1 MIEQEISV
9 PASISPYLNEIS
21 ERLWTN
27 RAAVMIGA
35 GFSKNAGS
43 GFPNWNQLGDIF
55 YQKAHGVSPEPNHT
69 QYTNVLRLAEEV
81 QASIG
86 RPALENLLRSN
97 IPDLNTQP
105 SKLHVDL
112 LELPWVDVFTTNY
125 DTLLERAGAKV
136 VTRRY
141 EPVVNKEDIPYA
153 AKPRIVKLHGSFP
166 SERPFIITEED
177 YRRYPHDYAPFVNTV
192 QQALLENTFC
202 LIGFSGD
209 DPNFL
214 QWIGWIRDNLGKDK
228 TQKIYLIG
236 LFDLSP
242 ARLQL
247 LSQRGIIVVDLSFF
261 NGVGK
266 GDHER
271 ALRLFV
277 EYIQT
282 KKPDA
287 LDWPSNPKTM
297 HPAHDADRV
306 EEVKKVTQEWRHY
319 RLSYPGWLILPHNNR
334 QKLWSYTEGWV
345 DYIPDLENSSYGV
358 DILYAFELIW
368 RIEKCLLP
376 LFGNLARFCEKLL
389 KKYRP
394 RQDENNDLS
403 WGGFREAWLAIALAM
418 LRFYREEGDL
428 KNWKKL
434 ERQLR
439 TLSHHFSPDQE
450 EFLNY
455 ESFLFSMFS
464 LDLPSAKQKLESW
477 RPNQT
482 QPYWMAKRAAALA
495 EIGQLNNTV
504 EQIHFSL
511 VESRKQSNNER
522 SLPDYQYISR
532 ESYQMLLLRYVKRAS
547 ETAIEKVATSEE
559 EQLIKELCNK
569 DLNEKDLS
577 IAKKEE
583 FFDSKATK
591 SPKSFSSTEEDCN
604 DLIIN
609 QDRKLE
615 KEALLRRVRQ
625 NQINSE
631 IQQQNT
637 RWDELK
643 SFRCDPWNEI
653 KLFELTLK
661 NPAAERK
668 RLTRRREFDIGRI
681 TQTHHFGGEQEVLGA
696 YSFLR
701 FCEDVGLPYR
711 IANYTMEKKTALT
724 SLQLISRFSS
734 FWAIATLARLGD
746 HQTVDSLFS
755 RESVYNFKV
764 DEADQLIHTYLDA
777 IKSCRNDIYEPDA
790 LSNVSYC
797 ARLAQLLPEI
807 ISRLCSKCSAK
818 AKNSVLDFVIRVY
831 GASDK
836 SNYKNIR
843 NLLKRLIGSM
853 SETEQY
859 KSVPTLLKIPFP
871 GNLNLILKDDFLN
884 PFLFL
889 EINKKPESA
898 PALKIQ
904 AEQIKNLIQQ
914 AKLDKSDRR
923 RRWAITSLVKLHSLD
938 FLDSEQSKSFASAL
952 WGMTDEFGM
961 PDNTDFY
968 KFTFLKLPY
977 PKGVDPVKTFKRYV
991 ASLPFPIQKNEQGE
1005 GVAITGG
1012 HAPIIQEIIGANSI
1026 DKSIWTTG
1034 DASDILNR
1042 LLKWWDA
1049 DKNRLLQEEGNNST
1063 FFSISEEFLARF
1075 SRMSELL
1082 TEIVGPRIL
1091 IESPDEIKASLVR
1104 LLMELHEFGVPSL
1117 AARAACLHILPDQA
1131 ENLYSL
1137 INDAL
1142 ISNQENIRNDGLTAI
1157 RKIISVN
1164 NDKRDDLTDAASML
1178 SQYLTWCPTR
1188 HITFALWVVFRILK
1202 DTPSGILDN
1211 LEMTIHRRLNRLL
1224 VETVYDTDSSDM
1236 SFDEKLEVRRVA
1248 SILSAALWRYYNLR
1262 SLPVPEII
1270 EEWREKCLSS
1280 DEFAEIRNPWRT

>member
-9 PASISPYLNEIS
+9 PASITPYLNEIS

-27 RAAVMIGA
+27 RAAVMVGA

-55 YQKAHGVSPEPNHT
+55 YHKAHGVSPEPNHT

-97 IPDLNTQP
+97 IPDLNIEP
-105 SKLHVDL
+105 SELHVDL

-125 DTLLERAGAKV
+125 DTLLERASAKV

-192 QQALLENTFC
+192 QQSLLENTFC

-228 TQKIYLIG
+228 TQKIYLVG

-247 LSQRGIIVVDLSFF
+247 LSQRGIIVVDLSFCH
-261 NGVGK
+261 GITK
-266 GDHER
+266 HDHEK
-271 ALRLFV
+271 ALGWFV
-277 EYIQT
+277 KYIQS

-287 LDWPSNPKTM
+287 LDWPSNPKAM

-306 EEVKKVTQEWRHY
+306 EEVKKVTQEWQRY
-319 RLSYPGWLILPHNNR
+319 RLSYPGWLILPYSNR

-345 DYIPDLENSSYGV
+345 DYLPDIDNSTYGA
-358 DILYAFELIW
+358 DIQYTFELIW

-376 LFGNLARFCEKLL
+376 LFDKLALFCEKLIE
-389 KKYRP
+389 KYRP
-394 RQDENNDLS
+394 RQDENNDLA

-418 LRFYREEGDL
+418 LRFYREEGDFE
-428 KNWKKL
+428 NWQKL
-434 ERQLR
+434 ESQLR
-439 TLSHHFSPDQE
+439 ILFNYLSPDQK

-455 ESFLFSMFS
+455 ENFLFSLFS
-464 LDLPSAKQKLESW
+464 LDLPSAKYKLESW

-495 EIGQLNNTV
+495 EIGQLNNTGD
-504 EQIHFSL
+504 QIHFSL
-511 VESRKQSNNER
+511 VESRKQSNSEH
-522 SLPDYQYISR
+522 SAPDYQYISR

-547 ETAIEKVATSEE
+547 ETAIEKVATSDEVR
-559 EQLIKELCNK
+559 LIKKLYKK
-569 DLNEKDLS
+569 DLDE
-577 IAKKEE
+577 KEE
-583 FFDSKATK
+583 PLDNKATK
-591 SPKSFSSTEEDCN
+591 PLKSFSSLEEDCD

-609 QDRKLE
+609 QDRKFE
-615 KEALLRRVRQ
+615 KEVLLRRVRQ
-625 NQINSE
+625 IQINNE
-631 IQQQNT
+631 MQQQNT

-653 KLFELTLK
+653 KLFELILK
-661 NPAAERK
+661 NPATKRK
-668 RLTRRREFDIGRI
+668 RLASKREFDIGRI
-681 TQTHHFGGEQEVLGA
+681 TQTHHIGGINEQELLNA

-701 FCEDVGLPYR
+701 FCEEVGLPYR

-746 HQTVDSLFS
+746 AKTVDSLFS
-755 RESVYNFKV
+755 RESVYNFKA
-764 DEADQLIHTYLDA
+764 DEADQLIYTYLDA
-777 IKSCRNDIYEPDA
+777 LKSCKNDICEGDA
-790 LSNVSYC
+790 FSNVSYC
-797 ARLAQLLPEI
+797 VRLAQLIPEI
-807 ISRLCSKCSAK
+807 ISRLCSKCSAE
-818 AKNSVLDFVIRVY
+818 AKNKVMEFVKGVY
-831 GASDK
+831 AANDK
-836 SNYKNIR
+836 TNYKNIK

-853 SETEQY
+853 SELDQY
-859 KSVPTLLKIPFP
+859 KSVPALLKIPFP
-871 GNLNLILKDDFLN
+871 ENLNQIVKDEFLN

-889 EINKKPESA
+889 EINKKPESS
-898 PALKIQ
+898 PALEIQ
-904 AEQIKNLIQQ
+904 TEQVEDLIQQ
-914 AKLDKSDRR
+914 AKLDKSDGLRC
-923 RRWAITSLVKLHSLD
+923 WAITSLVTLHSLD
-938 FLDSEQSKSFASAL
+938 FLDTEQNKSFASAL
-952 WGMTDEFGM
+952 WSKTDEFGM

-968 KFTFLKLPY
+968 KFAFLRLPY
-977 PKGVDPVKTFKRYV
+977 PKGVEPVRLFKEYV
-991 ASLPFPIQKNEQGE
+991 ASRPFPIQSNKEGK
-1005 GVAITGG
+1005 GVAITRG
-1012 HAPIIQEIIGANSI
+1012 HTPIIHEIIGANSI
-1026 DKSIWTTG
+1026 DESIWTT
-1034 DASDILNR
+1034 DDVSDILKR
-1042 LLKWWDA
+1042 LLEWWDA
-1049 DKNRLLQEEGNNST
+1049 DKSWLLKEESDNTSLY
-1063 FFSISEEFLARF
+1063 SISGEFLSRF
-1075 SRMSELL
+1075 SRMTELL
-1082 TEIVGPRIL
+1082 SDVVEPKIPIDSTNEV
-1091 IESPDEIKASLVR
+1091 KASLDR
-1104 LLMELHEFGVPSL
+1104 FLRELHEYGVPSL
-1117 AARAACLHILPDQA
+1117 EAKVASLHILTDQA

-1157 RKIISVN
+1157 RKIISAN
-1164 NDKRDDLTDAASML
+1164 NDKGDDLTDAASML

-1188 HITFALWVVFRILK
+1188 HITFALWVIFRILK
-1202 DTPSGILDN
+1202 DTPTGFLGN
-1211 LEMTIHRRLNRLL
+1211 LETAIHGRLKRLL
-1224 VETVYDTDSSDM
+1224 VETAYDLDSSDM

-1248 SILSAALWRYYNLR
+1248 SILSAALWRYYNSRGL
-1262 SLPVPEII
+1262 SVPQII

-1280 DEFAEIRNPWRT
+1280 GEFAEIRNPWRT